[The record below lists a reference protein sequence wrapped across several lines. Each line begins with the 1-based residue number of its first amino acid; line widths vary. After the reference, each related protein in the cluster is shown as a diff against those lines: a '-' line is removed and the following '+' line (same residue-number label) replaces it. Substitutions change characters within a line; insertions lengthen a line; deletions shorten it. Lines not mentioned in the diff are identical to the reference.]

1 MKLSY
6 RDKVIFICA
15 IVVIILVAGF
25 FLFIKP
31 KYEET
36 NSAKGVLESKKA
48 EQAEIEAKI
57 NTLPD
62 LIAQLKS
69 LAESVKETQSYFLM
83 EQDPYLN
90 EQFVYDILKSSGVN
104 VTSMNTDY
112 TVAGQ
117 FNEYNVSVK
126 NVNVYDLLIQADLY
140 DELPQK
146 VRDKYN
152 NVNNNGSA
160 SVILGVT
167 NLSIGYKDDQQL
179 SDVFKFID
187 TIAEDERTMSVLS
200 VNSPDASDANSVEDA
215 EGSIQ
220 MVLYSLYPLNVD
232 KVMEE
237 TDQIEIVPVAAE

>member
-36 NSAKGVLESKKA
+36 NSAKAVLESKKA

-69 LAESVKETQSYFLM
+69 LAESVKETQEYFLM

-90 EQFVYDILKSSGVN
+90 EQFVYDILKSNGVE
-104 VTSMNTDY
+104 VTSMNTNY

-117 FNEYNVSVK
+117 FNEYNVAVK
-126 NVNVYDLLIQADLY
+126 NVNAYDLLFQADLY

-152 NVNNNGSA
+152 NISHDGSA

-167 NLSIGYKDDQQL
+167 NVSIGYKDDQQL
-179 SDVFKFID
+179 TDVFKFID

-200 VNSPDASDANSVEDA
+200 VSSPDASDANAVEDA

-237 TDQIEIVPVAAE
+237 TDQVEIVPVAAE